1 MVQTSA
7 TFEVISVSNL
17 SKLTLTT
24 TTPNQPLTPL
34 ARKRIKLIRKLDQ
47 QLLAAEAER
56 EGIEYK
62 EDVKRWTDN
71 AETGQREA
79 VMFSRPVKKWWWP
92 NQHGALMI
100 TLKDGNK
107 VIPLDDKHKSIEVGA
122 LEQLAG
128 TLETIRSAV
137 IAGEL
142 DAQLE
147 KLIAERKPFG
157 KNSKQTAAS
166 KPAKSS

>member
-1 MVQTSA
+1 M
-7 TFEVISVSNL
+7 SNL

-24 TTPNQPLTPL
+24 TTPNQPITAL

-47 QLLAAEAER
+47 QVLAAEAER
-56 EGIEYK
+56 EGVEYK
-62 EDVKRWTDN
+62 EDYKRWTDN
-71 AETGQREA
+71 AETGKREA
-79 VMFSRPVKKWWWP
+79 VMFSRPVKKWWWA

-107 VIPLDDKHKSIEVGA
+107 IIPLDDKHTSIEVGGV
-122 LEQLAG
+122 ESLAG
-128 TLETIRSAV
+128 TLETIRAAV

-147 KLIAERKPFG
+147 KIIAERKPFG
-157 KNSKQTAAS
+157 KNSKQAAA
-166 KPAKSS
+166 KNNAKSDTKSAAAATKSS